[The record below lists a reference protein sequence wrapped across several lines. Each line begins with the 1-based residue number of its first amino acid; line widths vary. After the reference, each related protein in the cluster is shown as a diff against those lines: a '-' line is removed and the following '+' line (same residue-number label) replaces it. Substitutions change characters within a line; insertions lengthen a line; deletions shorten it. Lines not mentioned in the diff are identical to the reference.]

1 MVEATTPGLS
11 KEVKPKL
18 EIEHMD
24 EANPNLRLDV
34 PVVLFIFR
42 RPEETA
48 RVFAEIRKARPSR
61 LFLIADGARESVEG
75 ETIAVSQTRRQVENV
90 DWPCNVSRLY
100 SETNLGLRAAIL
112 SGLDQVFDDCESA
125 IVLEDDCVPSQ
136 SFFSFSEAM
145 LTCYE
150 QEPQVGLVSGFNF
163 APYRATADFHF
174 SKAPYIWGWAT
185 WRRVWLKFRAAEE
198 AESWSDHEIEE
209 IRRDFASSDQARNFI
224 QMMNEAKR
232 LNTWDVSLAV
242 WLRQNHLLSIVPRTN
257 LIENIGFGA
266 LATHTK
272 FEAFDVQVPVGEMQ
286 APFEKPLKVEADSRR
301 ERRMWRT
308 KRSRWLTFPLL
319 HPITFTKSVLRYLRG
334 V

>member
-1 MVEATTPGLS
+1 MTPDRRRGTRPDLEINHADETTPNS
-11 KEVKPKL
+11 
-18 EIEHMD
+18 
-24 EANPNLRLDV
+24 RLDV
-34 PVVLFIFR
+34 PVALFIFR

-48 RVFAEIRKARPSR
+48 RVFAEVRKARPSR

-75 ETIAVSQTRRQVENV
+75 ETISVSKTRMQVENV
-90 DWPCNVSRLY
+90 DWPCKVTKLY
-100 SETNLGLRAAIL
+100 SDTNLGLRARIL
-112 SGLDQVFDDCESA
+112 SGLDQVFEECESA

-145 LTCYE
+145 LSSYE
-150 QEPQVGLVSGFNF
+150 QELQIGLISGFNF
-163 APYRATADFHF
+163 APYMAKADFHF

-185 WRRVWLKFRAAEE
+185 WRRVWFQFRAAEE
-198 AESWSDHEIEE
+198 AESWSDSEIEE
-209 IRRDFASSDQARNFI
+209 IRRDFVSSNQAKNFI
-224 QMMNEAKR
+224 QMMNDAKR

-242 WLRQNHLLSIVPRTN
+242 WLRQNNLLSIVPRTN

-272 FEAFDVQVPVGEMQ
+272 FEAFDVQVPAGEMQ

-308 KRSRWLTFPLL
+308 KRSRWLTYPLL
-319 HPITFTKSVLRYLRG
+319 HPLRFTNSVLKYLRAE
-334 V
+334 